1 MKVIC
6 CSIKRKIKQSATN
19 HYIIK
24 KEKLY
29 TKKYDK
35 KIKNVPSPGNPK
47 KKIFSCYPIQN
58 TKKQLFPGKI
68 NKIK

>member
-47 KKIFSCYPIQN
+47 KNNFFLLPN
-58 TKKQLFPGKI
+58 TKYKKTIVSWQ
-68 NKIK
+68 NK